1 MAQFGAPARSR
12 GLGLISIVFG
22 LLGLAL
28 CWWTPTGMVLSL
40 AGLVIGLVGCATARR
55 GGWAPSAAGMILS
68 AAALAVCWI
77 IAVYG
82 MEFIRFSA
90 LH

>member
-1 MAQFGAPARSR
+1 MSQYPAPTRSR
-12 GLGLISIVFG
+12 GIGVFSVLLG
-22 LLGLAL
+22 LLGLVL
-28 CWWTPTGMVLSL
+28 CWWTPAGMVLSL
-40 AGLVIGLVGCATARR
+40 AGLMVGLVGCVMARR

-82 MEFIRFSA
+82 MEWVRFGR
-90 LH
+90 

>member
-1 MAQFGAPARSR
+1 MAQYQAPVRSR
-12 GLGLISIVFG
+12 GIGVVSVVLG

-28 CWWTPTGMVLSL
+28 CWWTPAGMVLSL
-40 AGLVIGLVGCATARR
+40 AGLVIGLVGCTLARR

-77 IAVYG
+77 IAAGG
-82 MEFIRFSA
+82 MEWVRFGR
-90 LH
+90 

>member
-1 MAQFGAPARSR
+1 
-12 GLGLISIVFG
+12 
-22 LLGLAL
+22 
-28 CWWTPTGMVLSL
+28 MVLSL
-40 AGLVIGLVGCATARR
+40 AGLVIGLVGCAMARR

-90 LH
+90 LR

>member
-12 GLGLISIVFG
+12 GIGIFSIVFG
-22 LLGLAL
+22 LLGLAF

-40 AGLVIGLVGCATARR
+40 AGLVIGLVGCAMARR
-55 GGWAPSAAGMILS
+55 GGWALSAAGMILS

-82 MEFIRFSA
+82 IEFIRFSA
-90 LH
+90 LR